1 MMTKL
6 GFLWLPLM
14 LSALNG
20 VNAELRR
27 KEKFMLNVD
36 ELVDEHKE
44 NVFRG
49 LGEKSMKK
57 AGKKSSKK
65 SSKKSDGKG
74 MKMFSN
80 MEVSW
85 YQAMAEMDMEMSIE
99 MSIEMSMSMGTGA
112 PTISPMP
119 TSMPTP
125 TALSFCDTFNGTRK
139 EAFETALV
147 QITEGPILNNPATP
161 QGAAFRWLMDDDP
174 LQADPCE
181 YLTVIQRYVLA
192 TLYFS
197 TFGDAWATKTDWLTN
212 TTECDWYGITCSP
225 VKVTRISLSKWKII
239 AWI

>member
-1 MMTKL
+1 MTKL

-27 KEKFMLNVD
+27 KQKFMLDVD

-49 LGEKSMKK
+49 LAVEENSVKK
-57 AGKKSSKK
+57 AGKKSGKKSSKK
-65 SSKKSDGKG
+65 SSKK
-74 MKMFSN
+74 MFSGTEV
-80 MEVSW
+80 MEENW
-85 YQAMAEMDMEMSIE
+85 YQLMAELDVFVSM
-99 MSIEMSMSMGTGA
+99 EMSMSMA

-174 LQADPCE
+174 LQTDPCE

-197 TFGDAWATKTDWLTN
+197 TFGNSWFVNTDWMTN
-212 TTECDWYGITCSP
+212 STECDWYGITCSP
-225 VKVTRISLSKWKII
+225 VKVTRISLSKWKIN